1 MSIGAIGSTSAAPGY
16 QPGAVVNPSA
26 KKAAP
31 AAASPAATVTLTA
44 VPASVSAADRA
55 LYLQLLKSAGGNA
68 AVALAQLQARKA
80 SEGAN

>member
-1 MSIGAIGSTSAAPGY
+1 MNVQAIGSTSAAPVT
-16 QPGAVVNPSA
+16 QSRVVLNPPA
-26 KKAAP
+26 TKAAP
-31 AAASPAATVTLTA
+31 AAASPAASVTLTA

-80 SEGAN
+80 SEAKS